1 MKRTFLL
8 LTLIAGFAINSL
20 AETYNF
26 LNLISSSTTESVAL
40 RKVKRITFEGTN
52 VIVTT
57 TDGSNLTASLSTL
70 TQLTFTANPLGVGV
84 PGLQA
89 NPGSLC
95 IQGGRI
101 IADGVGQLMLY
112 NTSGQ
117 LVRRQTITR
126 THSELTLDG
135 LPRGI
140 YIARFGQQ
148 SLKLLY

>member
-1 MKRTFLL
+1 MA
-8 LTLIAGFAINSL
+8 LIAGFAISSL

-57 TDGSNLTASLSTL
+57 TDGSNLTAAFSTL

-95 IQGGRI
+95 IQ
-101 IADGVGQLMLY
+101 
-112 NTSGQ
+112 
-117 LVRRQTITR
+117 RRQTITR